1 MPMMHHLILGI
12 SLFLV
17 NLNQQVSRPWIRSVE
32 QIHGLETKVETM
44 LVSSNPRTYD
54 SLSL

>member
-17 NLNQQVSRPWIRSVE
+17 NLNQQVSHTWIRSAE

>member
-1 MPMMHHLILGI
+1 MMHHLILGI

>member
-1 MPMMHHLILGI
+1 MPMMHHLIQGI

-17 NLNQQVSRPWIRSVE
+17 NLNQQVSHPWIRSAE